1 MTLKKGQNLRKDKLD
16 DILAEVGTRADV
28 SSALIYVYSYTTK
41 SKNRAVRKNTL
52 NSTRFGSRFKVENHE
67 VIKHGVGKVRS
78 RGSRHGIGKKPV
90 DEKHN
95 ECWAVLL
102 EGRLNPIKRVFQTKD
117 EALKYAMK
125 LKRLGKG
132 KKVVVVN

>member
-1 MTLKKGQNLRKDKLD
+1 MALKKGQNLRKDKLD
-16 DILAEVGTRADV
+16 DILVEVGTRADV
-28 SSALIYVYSYTTK
+28 SSALIYVYPYTTK
-41 SKNRAVRKNTL
+41 STNRAVRKNTL
-52 NSTRFGSRFKVENHE
+52 NSTKFGSRDKVENLE
-67 VIKHGVGKVRS
+67 VIKHRTGKVRY
-78 RGSRHGIGKKPV
+78 RRSRHGSGKKIV

-95 ECWAVLL
+95 ERWAVLL